1 MSESTRKLDKPFVWL
16 IAAFG
21 LYLATFAAFALPWLR
36 HMGDTIPTFPYFPD
50 EELNV
55 WILSWVSHALLD
67 PQARVLDANIYH
79 PAPAQLTGSE
89 HLFFLQVIF
98 APLYLLTD
106 QPVLA
111 DSGIVA
117 FLTYPLSALAM
128 AALLVRLG
136 CSRLV
141 AWLCGLAYAVGI
153 LRIPF
158 NFHVLQ
164 YPNLFLPLAAL
175 AAVRARSAPGG
186 KSALWLFVVL
196 LSALLTSFYIAGIV
210 CFGLAFWVLAD
221 LLIDRT
227 RAVAF
232 VTTAGL
238 SLLAAVLAAGV
249 LLRPYIVR
257 SEGMVPDV
265 LPFDHGGYFWTWTQI
280 NAGYWYA
287 QADTWRVPFAFLALL
302 GIGGRGDVTWRRMAI
317 PGLVLCVLGTALAVF
332 GLPDG
337 LGWLA
342 TQTPLRNLRGWTRL
356 LIVTDFGL
364 CLLAAAGLDLC
375 WRRFGMRVAIVPIAA
390 FALLTT
396 LSRLTNLNSGLTPLV
411 LSERVDAYRT
421 VKRYTDEFGRG
432 PLLELPAGMT
442 IDSEAM
448 LGSTFHW
455 LPLLNGFTGYAPAHA
470 RAMRAASDALP
481 DPAALQELVDL
492 CHLRWI
498 LMRPNRDWS
507 HPQVAEQIRQGLLN
521 STLVGR
527 SFTFNGFTLFEVTAS
542 PRQAQWYPAIA
553 AGLKPG
559 MTALGTPIRQLPTA
573 DAVAAIEAVGEIG
586 DVASQGMVKLRV
598 RNAGSADW
606 PVLLNGLILQ
616 LDGMFAGHAK
626 FAPLTVYLQARWT
639 PLAETAT
646 SRAGEELVQNLPL
659 DRDVLAGESV
669 VQSFPMPKLARPG
682 RYRLD
687 VRVVQKDGPE
697 FTEPPSQMLHQ
708 VLNLGPK

>member
-1 MSESTRKLDKPFVWL
+1 MSESTGKLEKPFVWL

-21 LYLATFAAFALPWLR
+21 LYLATFAAFSLPWLR
-36 HMGDTIPTFPYFPD
+36 HMGDAIPTYPYFPD

-67 PQARVLDANIYH
+67 GQARVLDANIYH

-111 DSGIVA
+111 TGIVA

-175 AAVRARSAPGG
+175 AALRVRSAPGG
-186 KSALWLFVVL
+186 KSALWLFLVL

-210 CFGLAFWVLAD
+210 CVALAFWVLAD
-221 LLIDRT
+221 LLVART
-227 RAVAF
+227 KAVAF
-232 VTTAGL
+232 VATVGL

-249 LLRPYIVR
+249 LLRPYIAR
-257 SEGMVPDV
+257 SEGMVPDIM
-265 LPFDHGGYFWTWTQI
+265 PFDHSGTFGFWAQI
-280 NAGYWYA
+280 SGSYWYT
-287 QADTWRVPFAFLALL
+287 QGDPWRVPFAFLALL
-302 GIGGRGDVTWRRMAI
+302 GLGGRGDATWRRMAL
-317 PGLVLCVLGTALAVF
+317 PGLVLCVLGTALVVL

-342 TQTPLRNLRGWTRL
+342 AQTPLRNLRGWARL

-375 WRRFGMRVAIVPIAA
+375 RRRFGMRVAIVPIAA

-396 LSRLTNLNSGLTPLV
+396 LLRLTNLNSGLRLVPLA
-411 LSERVDAYRT
+411 STERADAYRA

-432 PLLELPAGMT
+432 PLLELPAGIA

-498 LMRPNRDWS
+498 LMRPNQDWGS
-507 HPQVAEQIRQGLLN
+507 PRVAEQIRQGLLSSN
-521 STLVGR
+521 LVGR
-527 SFTFNGFTLFEVTAS
+527 SFTFNGFTLIEVTAS
-542 PRQAQWYPAIA
+542 PLQAQWYPAIA
-553 AGLKPG
+553 AGPKPG
-559 MTALGTPIRQLPTA
+559 MTALGTPIRRLSMA
-573 DAVAAIEAVGEIG
+573 DAVAAIEGVGEIG
-586 DVASQGMVKLRV
+586 DVANQGMVKLRV
-598 RNAGSADW
+598 RNAGNADW
-606 PVLLNGLILQ
+606 PVLLNGLIVQFDSL
-616 LDGMFAGHAK
+616 FPPRK
-626 FAPLTVYLQARWT
+626 FAPLTVYLEARWT
-639 PLAETAT
+639 PLAEAPNSGT
-646 SRAGEELVQNLPL
+646 GKELVQAVPL
-659 DRDVLAGESV
+659 DRDVLAGETV

-682 RYRLD
+682 RYRFD
-687 VRVVQKDGPE
+687 VRVVQNDGPE
-697 FTEPPSQMLHQ
+697 FTEPPSQMLHR
-708 VLNLGPK
+708 VVDLGPK